1 MTSVGPPIA
10 VLRPRNGDPFD
21 TIPKSFWQ
29 EFSSPF
35 TDPPVEEEAEDY
47 TDTTTHEPHPFF
59 EEPTSSVNLTTQLG
73 NHVYLHCRV
82 NDLRGKTVSGRR
94 RP

>member
-1 MTSVGPPIA
+1 MSLA
-10 VLRPRNGDPFD
+10 VLKPRNGDPFD

-35 TDPPVEEEAEDY
+35 TDPPTEEEAEDY
-47 TDTTTHEPHPFF
+47 TETTTQEPAPFF
-59 EEPTSSVNLTTQLG
+59 EDSTSTSVNLTTQLG

-82 NDLRGKTVSGRR
+82 NELRGKTVS
-94 RP
+94 